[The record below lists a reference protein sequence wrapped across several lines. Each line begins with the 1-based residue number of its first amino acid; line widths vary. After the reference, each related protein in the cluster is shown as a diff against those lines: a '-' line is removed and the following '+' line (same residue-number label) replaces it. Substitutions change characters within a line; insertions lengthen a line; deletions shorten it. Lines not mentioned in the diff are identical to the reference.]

1 MAILQPE
8 IDTAVNYFAS
18 VYIASV
24 LVISL
29 VCQPS
34 VFMCEGYMVVMFVCV
49 CVHVCLL
56 SHISEVVYYTL
67 WQSAFKQK
75 DSDIE

>member
-24 LVISL
+24 LVICL
-29 VCQPS
+29 VCHGLQPS
-34 VFMCEGYMVVMFVCV
+34 VFMCEGYVVVIFVCV
-49 CVHVCLL
+49 CACLSVK
-56 SHISEVVYYTL
+56 SHL
-67 WQSAFKQK
+67 
-75 DSDIE
+75 